1 MSMNDATLQSLV
13 LTDFRSIRGPAVI
26 PLDAPVVLLHG
37 QNGAGKTS
45 VMSAL
50 ELALT
55 GQIADLADTDR
66 PHLVHRGT
74 KTAIVE
80 LTTSFGSARIGTDDK
95 STKGEPLLKETDARF
110 FTERCYLAQRRLGQL
125 LEIYARAPAKR
136 DSPLTRFVK
145 DLLGLDELDALIDG
159 LEPVKD
165 TRLVKKLVPEYR
177 AAADS
182 IDEQRGQLASATAEL
197 QARTGEAIHA
207 REQLGKSLDTLGA
220 PATADAEVPG
230 EATTRWIRSGDE
242 EAELE
247 RLEAAR
253 REIQSA
259 RSRHEKL
266 SKQAGAGRARS
277 AGKDAGAARD
287 AADAWWES
295 SGSKLE
301 AVLDEIRK
309 DIPTIA
315 TAVAT
320 DPAAVHKEA
329 LEQISGELQRAKATL
344 TADERAATE
353 MKRLDTR
360 IRTAEKRVE
369 KIDRELVSLSSVATG
384 RDLASALAAL
394 VPHVHGDDCPVCGRD
409 YSEIGDQSLASHLA
423 EEIARL
429 STQAERM
436 QELAAARLEAV
447 SATSTASAQ
456 RERQAALR
464 LDTVARDALSA
475 KEARF
480 NRYRSRLARLKTGV
494 SEGATIIRR
503 AAESERSR
511 AIAQQR
517 DREAAALASTLE
529 VLCGTLQLKPPRKN
543 ETAGET
549 IARVGRYVT
558 SEIQRIQARQ
568 EARRTALVQLKNL
581 RGLVDER
588 QAIETQVKHAE
599 IRLAE
604 TRRAVRALERR
615 RNTLKK
621 LREDSQKS
629 RTRIIRQVF
638 NSSLNHTWRDLFVRL
653 APDEPFVPAF
663 LVPDGREG
671 AVTANLTTTHR
682 DGKPGGSPAAMLSAG
697 NLNTAALTLFLALHL
712 TAKPTL
718 PWLLLDDPVQSM
730 DEVHV
735 AQLAAVLRTLTRQ
748 HKRRIIIAVHEQAL
762 FDYLVL
768 ELSPATPKDSLI
780 AVEMTRNPDGDTTL
794 TPSRRRYTSDPA
806 LAAA

>member
-1 MSMNDATLQSLV
+1 MSMSDATLQSLV
-13 LTDFRSIRGPAVI
+13 ITDFRSIRGTVVI
-26 PLDAPVVLLHG
+26 PLDARVVLLHG

-50 ELALT
+50 ELALN

-66 PHLVHRGT
+66 RHLVHRGT

-80 LTTSFGSARIGTDDK
+80 LTSDVGSARISSDDK

-125 LEIYARAPAKR
+125 LEIYARAPANG

-165 TRLVKKLVPEYR
+165 IRLVKKLVPEYR

-197 QARTGEAIHA
+197 QARTGEAMHA
-207 REQLGKSLDTLGA
+207 RERLGKSLDTLGA
-220 PATADAEVPG
+220 PATADADLPG
-230 EATTRWIRSGDE
+230 EATTKWIRSGNE
-242 EAELE
+242 EAELD

-259 RSRHEKL
+259 RLRHAKL

-277 AGKDAGAARD
+277 AGKDADAARD
-287 AADAWWES
+287 AADAWWKS

-301 AVLDEIRK
+301 TVLDEIRN

-320 DPAAVHKEA
+320 DPAAAHEEA
-329 LEQISGELQRAKATL
+329 LEQINGELQRTKATL
-344 TADERAATE
+344 TTDERAATE
-353 MKRLDTR
+353 MKRLDGR
-360 IRTAEKRVE
+360 IRTAQKRVE

-384 RDLASALAAL
+384 RDLASTLAAL
-394 VPHVHGDDCPVCGRD
+394 VPHLHGDDCPVCGRD

-423 EEIARL
+423 EEISRL
-429 STQAERM
+429 SAQAERM
-436 QELAAARLEAV
+436 QELVAARLEAV
-447 SATSTASAQ
+447 TAASTTSRLQ
-456 RERQAALR
+456 ERQAALR
-464 LDTVARDALSA
+464 LDAVAKDALSA

-480 NRYRSRLARLKTGV
+480 NRYRSRLVRLKAGV
-494 SEGATIIRR
+494 SKGATIMRR
-503 AAESERSR
+503 VAESERSR

-517 DREAAALASTLE
+517 DREATALASTLE
-529 VLCGTLQLKPPRKN
+529 ILCQTLQLKPPRKN
-543 ETAGET
+543 ETTGET
-549 IARVGRYVT
+549 IGRLERYVT
-558 SEIQRIQARQ
+558 PEIQRIKARQ
-568 EARRTALVQLKNL
+568 EARRTALVQLKDL
-581 RGLVDER
+581 RSLVDEQR
-588 QAIETQVKHAE
+588 ALETEVKHAE

-604 TRRAVRALERR
+604 TQRAVRALEKR
-615 RNTLKK
+615 RNALKK
-621 LREDSQKS
+621 LREDSQNS

-638 NSSLNHTWRDLFVRL
+638 NNSLNHMWRDLFVRL

-663 LVPDGREG
+663 LVPDGRG
-671 AVTANLTTTHR
+671 GVVTANLTTTHR
-682 DGKPGGSPAAMLSAG
+682 DGKTGGSPVAMLSAG

-762 FDYLVL
+762 FDYLAL
-768 ELSPATPKDSLI
+768 ELSPATPTDSLI
-780 AVEMTRNPDGDTTL
+780 TVEMTRNPDGDTTL
-794 TPSRRRYTSDPA
+794 TPSRRRYKSDPA